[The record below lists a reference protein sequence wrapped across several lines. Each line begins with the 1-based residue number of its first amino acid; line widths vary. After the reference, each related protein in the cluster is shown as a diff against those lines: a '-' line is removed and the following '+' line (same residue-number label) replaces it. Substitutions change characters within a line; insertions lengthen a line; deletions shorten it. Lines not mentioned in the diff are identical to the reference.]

1 MIALPAWRWGQRRAS
16 DPEWRVDIGFKG
28 GVKVFGGELLER
40 LAVLLTSG
48 VIDQD
53 AQASQLF
60 HRVGHQRLT
69 EGLGAN
75 IPRQGHRGCDL
86 RL

>member
-1 MIALPAWRWGQRRAS
+1 M
-16 DPEWRVDIGFKG
+16 
-28 GVKVFGGELLER
+28 
-40 LAVLLTSG
+40 LTSG

-53 AQASQLF
+53 AQATQLL

-75 IPRQGHRGCDL
+75 IPRQGHRGAAFGFDQSDDFIGVLLLL
-86 RL
+86 RQIAYGDIGPFAGKGDRHRAANAGVAAGN

>member
-1 MIALPAWRWGQRRAS
+1 M
-16 DPEWRVDIGFKG
+16 
-28 GVKVFGGELLER
+28 
-40 LAVLLTSG
+40 LTSG

-75 IPRQGHRGCDL
+75 IPRQGHCRATFGFDQRDDFIGILLLL
-86 RL
+86 RQIAYGDISPFAGKGDRHRAANAGVAAGN